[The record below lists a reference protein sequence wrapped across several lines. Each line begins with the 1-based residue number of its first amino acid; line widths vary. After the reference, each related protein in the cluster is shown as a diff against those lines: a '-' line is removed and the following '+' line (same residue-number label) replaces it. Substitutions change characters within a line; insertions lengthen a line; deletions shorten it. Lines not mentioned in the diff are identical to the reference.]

1 LVRLVGYAFYLDFQT
16 NCALLIPDNIYFA
29 TIISIPVKQGVSQED
44 ASYFL
49 GRTYLSIVQ
58 DAERNS
64 RDPHRFD
71 ELIKE
76 QTPGGLNE
84 QVSLYLFNIIIDI
97 LYVANLKTS
106 SLVVGQLGKARSL

>member
-1 LVRLVGYAFYLDFQT
+1 MITLLNTLHEIARIYLIQT
-16 NCALLIPDNIYFA
+16 HLLRQ
-29 TIISIPVKQGVSQED
+29 TVKQGVSPED

-64 RDPHRFD
+64 KDPTRFD

-84 QVSLYLFNIIIDI
+84 QVSHNHKL
-97 LYVANLKTS
+97 S
-106 SLVVGQLGKARSL
+106 